1 MKTEEA
7 AQHDLEQAVAVVGM
21 SGRFP
26 GAPDLDAYWANLR
39 DGVCSLSEF
48 TEEELLA
55 DGTDPSELRH
65 PAFVPVQGYLADADR
80 FEAELFGF
88 NRTEAAALDPQHRV
102 LLETA
107 WSALEDAGYAPLNAP
122 SRTGVYMG
130 GSSTEH
136 ALAAE
141 TDQALAAS
149 LGAMQV
155 RLLTDREFLAPWV
168 SYRLGLD
175 GPSMMVQTACSSS
188 LTAVHVAVQA
198 LLLGECDTALA
209 GGVSIG
215 APRKE
220 GYVYYQ
226 GGTSSPDGRCR
237 PFDEKAAGTVPGS
250 GVGVLVLRRLE
261 DALADGDPVRA
272 VIRGTAVTNDGAGK
286 VGFTAPG
293 VDRQTA
299 AITEAW
305 TAAGLEPSAAQYVEA
320 HGTGTELGD
329 RIELAA
335 ASAAFTSRPGLASRG
350 DLDARADLDARTDLD
365 ARAGLDGGVGIA
377 LGSVKSN
384 IGHADAAAGV
394 AALIKTV
401 LMLEHATLAPT
412 VNVTSPMAAL
422 RDSPLRLVTETR
434 HWPRRP
440 DLPRL
445 AGVTSVGMGGTNVH
459 AVVQEAPAREP
470 RAKAGG
476 RPTVLPLSARTE
488 HQLALVASR
497 LAARLRESDAPAL
510 ALADVAHTLRT
521 GRVGMPVRAYVVA
534 AGVEE
539 ASGKLMALAD
549 GHPDPVRDPSGE
561 AWLRGEEVTWPTL
574 DGEVRRVRLPS
585 YPFAGES
592 YGALTLRGPAAQAS
606 TAQASTAQASA
617 AQASAAQ
624 APAAQTPAAQA
635 SAAQAPA
642 ENAAFLLGGELV
654 DRVTELVIEALD
666 LDGSAGLE
674 KTYLD
679 GGGDSLTSVHLAGR
693 LRDELDIDVP
703 IDLFLEPVTLKEMTL
718 RIVEHKER
726 GEDAGH
732 PAHRVTAARRPTFAS
747 VHGEGVT
754 EVHAKDLTLDKFL
767 DAHLLADA
775 PALPRAERE
784 PRTVLL
790 TGANGYLGRFL
801 ALEWLRALAPA
812 GGRLIALVRGKDAV
826 AARQR
831 LDAAYDSGDP
841 ELVRTYE
848 ELAAAHLE
856 VVAGDM
862 AEPRLGLDEAAWD
875 RLADEVDLIVHAGA
889 VVNHL
894 LPYPH
899 LFDANVVGTAE
910 VVRLALTRRMKPIT
924 YISSVG
930 VADSC
935 RPALDEDT
943 DVRVGIPALNVDDGY
958 ANGYATSKWAGEVL
972 LREAHDLCEVP
983 VTAFRSSMVLAHSRY
998 GGQLNVTDVF
1008 SRLLFSVLATG
1019 IAPRSFYRADGER
1032 AHYDGLPVDF
1042 TVAAMVALGG
1052 GSGGSTSEAPSGC
1065 RTFSLV
1071 NPHDDG
1077 VSLDAIVDWLA
1088 RDGHAIERVDDY
1100 AEWYQRFEAAL
1111 RALPQD
1117 QRQYAALP
1125 ILHGYKEPEDP
1136 VPGSVI
1142 PSGRFRAAVRSGAI
1156 AGHGEIPS
1164 VTCDLVA
1171 KYARDLKN
1179 LMTAGRPT
1187 DGGLGDR
1194 TARLSG

>member
-1 MKTEEA
+1 MTTEEA

-26 GAPDLDAYWANLR
+26 GASDLDAYWANLR

-48 TEEELLA
+48 TEKELLA
-55 DGTDPSELRH
+55 DGADPAELRN
-65 PAFVPVQGYLADADR
+65 PAFVPVQGHLADADR

-122 SRTGVYMG
+122 PRTGVYMG
-130 GSSTEH
+130 GSSTDH

-141 TDQALAAS
+141 TDPALAAS
-149 LGAMQV
+149 IGAIQM
-155 RLLTDREFLAPWV
+155 RILTDREFLAPWI

-175 GPSMMVQTACSSS
+175 GPSMMVQTACSTS
-188 LTAVHVAVQA
+188 LTAVHLAVQA

-209 GGVSIG
+209 GGVAIG
-215 APRKE
+215 TVRKE

-299 AITEAW
+299 AIAEAW
-305 TAAGLEPSAAQYVEA
+305 KAAGLEPSVAQYVEA

-335 ASAAFTSRPGLASRG
+335 ASAAFA
-350 DLDARADLDARTDLD
+350 
-365 ARAGLDGGVGIA
+365 ARAGLDGGAGIA

-384 IGHADAAAGV
+384 IGHADTAAGV

-412 VNVTSPMAAL
+412 VNVTSPVAAL
-422 RDSPLRLVTETR
+422 QDSPLRLVTETR

-459 AVVQEAPAREP
+459 VVVQEAPAREP
-470 RAKAGG
+470 RAKADA

-488 HQLALVASR
+488 HQLASVASR
-497 LAARLRESDAPAL
+497 LAARLHQADAP

-534 AGVEE
+534 ADVQD
-539 ASGKLMALAD
+539 ASDKLMALAE
-549 GHPDPVRDPSGE
+549 GHPDPVREPSGE
-561 AWLRGEEVTWPTL
+561 AWLRGEEVIWPTL

-592 YGALTLRGPAAQAS
+592 YGALTPRGPAAQA
-606 TAQASTAQASA
+606 
-617 AQASAAQ
+617 
-624 APAAQTPAAQA
+624 
-635 SAAQAPA
+635 PA
-642 ENAAFLLGGELV
+642 EGAAPELGSELE
-654 DRVTELVIEALD
+654 DKVTELVFEALD
-666 LDGSAGLE
+666 LDGPAGLE
-674 KTYLD
+674 QTYLAA
-679 GGGDSLTSVHLAGR
+679 GGDSLTSVHLAGR

-703 IDLFLEPVTLKEMTL
+703 IQLFLEPVTLKEMTI
-718 RIVEHKER
+718 RIVEFKEG
-726 GEDAGH
+726 GESAGL
-732 PAHRVTAARRPTFAS
+732 PSGRVAAVRQPTFAS

-754 EVHAKDLTLDKFL
+754 EVHAEDLTLDKFL
-767 DAHLLADA
+767 DADLLADA
-775 PALPRAERE
+775 PALPRTERE

-801 ALEWLRALAPA
+801 ALEWLRTLAPA
-812 GGRLIALVRGKDAV
+812 GGRLIALVRGQDAA

-831 LDAAYDSGDP
+831 LDAAFDSGDP

-848 ELAAAHLE
+848 ELAAVHLE

-910 VVRLALTRRMKPIT
+910 LVRLALTRRTKPIT

-935 RPALDEDT
+935 VPALDEDA
-943 DVRVGIPALNVDDGY
+943 DVRIAIPVLNVDGGY
-958 ANGYATSKWAGEVL
+958 AGGYATSKWAGEVL
-972 LREAHDLCEVP
+972 LREAHDLCGLP
-983 VTAFRSSMVLAHSRY
+983 VTAFRSSMILAHSRY
-998 GGQLNVTDVF
+998 GGQFNVTDVF

-1019 IAPRSFYRADGER
+1019 VAPRSFYRADGER

-1042 TVAAMVALGG
+1042 TAAAVVALGG
-1052 GSGGSTSEAPSGC
+1052 RGTSEVSSGY

-1071 NPHDDG
+1071 NPNDDG

-1088 RDGHAIERVDDY
+1088 QDGHAIERVDDY
-1100 AEWYQRFEAAL
+1100 AEWYLRFEAAM
-1111 RALPQD
+1111 RALPEA

-1125 ILHGYKEPEDP
+1125 VRHGFKEPEDP

-1142 PSGRFRAAVRSGAI
+1142 PSDRFRAAVRAGAI
-1156 AGHGEIPS
+1156 AGHGNIPS
-1164 VTCDLVA
+1164 LTRDLVT
-1171 KYARDLKN
+1171 KYARDLKY
-1179 LMTAGRPT
+1179 LTTAGRPM
-1187 DGGLGDR
+1187 DGGHVNP
-1194 TARLSG
+1194 

>member
-1 MKTEEA
+1 MTTEEA
-7 AQHDLEQAVAVVGM
+7 AQHDLEQTVAVVGM

-48 TEEELLA
+48 TEKELLA
-55 DGTDPSELRH
+55 DGADPAELRN
-65 PAFVPVQGYLADADR
+65 PAFVPVAGHLADADR

-122 SRTGVYMG
+122 PRTGVYMG
-130 GSSTEH
+130 GSSTDH

-141 TDQALAAS
+141 MDPALAAS
-149 LGAMQV
+149 IGALQM
-155 RLLTDREFLAPWV
+155 RILTDREFLAPWI

-175 GPSMMVQTACSSS
+175 GPSMMVQTACSTS
-188 LTAVHVAVQA
+188 LTAVHLAVQA

-209 GGVSIG
+209 GGVAIG
-215 APRKE
+215 TVRKE

-293 VDRQTA
+293 VNRQTA

-305 TAAGLEPSAAQYVEA
+305 TAAGLEPSAAQYLEA

-329 RIELAA
+329 RIELEA
-335 ASAAFTSRPGLASRG
+335 ASAAFT
-350 DLDARADLDARTDLD
+350 
-365 ARAGLDGGVGIA
+365 ARAGLDGDGGVGIA

-384 IGHADAAAGV
+384 IGHADTAAGV

-412 VNVTSPMAAL
+412 VNVTSPVAAL

-459 AVVQEAPAREP
+459 VVVQEAPAREP
-470 RAKAGG
+470 RAKAGA

-497 LAARLRESDAPAL
+497 LAARLREADAPAI
-510 ALADVAHTLRT
+510 ADVAHTLRT

-534 AGVEE
+534 AGVLE
-539 ASGKLMALAD
+539 ASDKLMALAE

-592 YGALTLRGPAAQAS
+592 YGALTLRGPAAQTPAE
-606 TAQASTAQASA
+606 SA
-617 AQASAAQ
+617 A
-624 APAAQTPAAQA
+624 PA
-635 SAAQAPA
+635 
-642 ENAAFLLGGELV
+642 LGSELES
-654 DRVTELVIEALD
+654 RVAELVIEALD
-666 LDGSAGLE
+666 LDGPAGLE
-674 KTYLD
+674 KTYLEA
-679 GGGDSLTSVHLAGR
+679 GGDSLTSVHLAGR
-693 LRDELDIDVP
+693 LRDELAIDVP
-703 IDLFLEPVTLKEMTL
+703 IELFLEPVTLKEMTI
-718 RIVEHKER
+718 RIVGIKEG
-726 GEDAGH
+726 GEGAGH
-732 PAHRVTAARRPTFAS
+732 PARRGTAVRRPTFAS

-801 ALEWLRALAPA
+801 ALEWLRTLAPA
-812 GGRLIALVRGKDAV
+812 GGRLIALVRGKDAA

-831 LDAAYDSGDP
+831 LDAAFDSGDP

-848 ELAAAHLE
+848 ELAAVHLE

-862 AEPRLGLDEAAWD
+862 ADPRLGLDEAVWD

-889 VVNHL
+889 LVNHL

-899 LFDANVVGTAE
+899 LFEANVVGTAE
-910 VVRLALTRRMKPIT
+910 LVRLALTRRAKPIT

-943 DVRVGIPALNVDDGY
+943 DVRVAIPALNVDDGY

-972 LREAHDLCEVP
+972 LREAHDLCGLP
-983 VTAFRSSMVLAHSRY
+983 VTTFRSSMILAHSRY

-1019 IAPRSFYRADGER
+1019 VAPRSFYRADGER

-1042 TVAAMVALGG
+1042 TATAMVALGG
-1052 GSGGSTSEAPSGC
+1052 RGISEAPSEY

-1088 RDGHAIERVDDY
+1088 QDGHAIERVDDY
-1100 AEWYQRFEAAL
+1100 AEWYLRFEAAM
-1111 RALPQD
+1111 RALPEA

-1125 ILHGYKEPEDP
+1125 IRHAYQEPEDP

-1142 PSGRFRAAVRSGAI
+1142 PSDRFRAAVRAGAI
-1156 AGHGEIPS
+1156 AGHGDIPS
-1164 VTCDLVA
+1164 LTRDLVA

-1179 LMTAGRPT
+1179 LMTAGRPMA
-1187 DGGLGDR
+1187 GGHVNH
-1194 TARLSG
+1194 

>member
-1 MKTEEA
+1 MTTDEA

-48 TEEELLA
+48 TEKELLA
-55 DGTDPSELRH
+55 DGADPAELGN
-65 PAFVPVQGYLADADR
+65 PAFVPVQGHLADADR

-141 TDQALAAS
+141 TDPALAAS
-149 LGAMQV
+149 IGAIQV
-155 RLLTDREFLAPWV
+155 RLLTDREFLAPWI
-168 SYRLGLD
+168 SYRLGLN

-209 GGVSIG
+209 GGVAIG

-226 GGTSSPDGRCR
+226 GGTSSADGRCR
-237 PFDEKAAGTVPGS
+237 PFDEKAGGTVAGS

-286 VGFTAPG
+286 VGFAAPG
-293 VDRQTA
+293 VDQQTA

-305 TAAGLEPSAAQYVEA
+305 TAAGLEPSAAQYLEA

-335 ASAAFTSRPGLASRG
+335 ASAAFT
-350 DLDARADLDARTDLD
+350 ARS
-365 ARAGLDGGVGIA
+365 GLDGGVGIA

-401 LMLEHATLAPT
+401 LMLEHATLTPT

-434 HWPRRP
+434 HWPRRS

-459 AVVQEAPAREP
+459 VVVQEAPAREP
-470 RAKAGG
+470 RVKADA
-476 RPTVLPLSARTE
+476 RPTVLPLSSRTE
-488 HQLALVASR
+488 HQLALVAAR
-497 LAARLRESDAPAL
+497 LAARLREADAP

-534 AGVEE
+534 AGLQE
-539 ASGKLMALAD
+539 ASDKLMALAE

-561 AWLRGEEVTWPTL
+561 VWLRGEEVAWPAL

-592 YGALTLRGPAAQAS
+592 YGALTLRGPV
-606 TAQASTAQASA
+606 
-617 AQASAAQ
+617 
-624 APAAQTPAAQA
+624 
-635 SAAQAPA
+635 AQAPA
-642 ENAAFLLGGELV
+642 ESAAPALGGELQAEV
-654 DRVTELVIEALD
+654 AELVIEALD
-666 LDGSAGLE
+666 LDGPAGLE
-674 KTYLD
+674 KTYLEA
-679 GGGDSLTSVHLAGR
+679 GGDSLTSVHLAGR
-693 LRDELDIDVP
+693 LRDELGIDAP
-703 IDLFLEPVTLKEMTL
+703 IELFLEPVTLKEMTIC
-718 RIVEHKER
+718 IVEFKEG
-726 GEDAGH
+726 GEGAGR
-732 PAHRVTAARRPTFAS
+732 PARRVTDVRQPTFAS

-767 DAHLLADA
+767 DADLLADA

-801 ALEWLRALAPA
+801 ALEWLRTLVPA
-812 GGRLIALVRGKDAV
+812 GGRLIALVRGKDAA

-831 LDAAYDSGDP
+831 LDAAFDSGDP

-848 ELAAAHLE
+848 ELAAVHLE

-862 AEPRLGLDEAAWD
+862 AEPRLGLDEAVWD

-889 VVNHL
+889 LVNHL

-899 LFDANVVGTAE
+899 LFEANVVGTAE
-910 VVRLALTRRMKPIT
+910 IVRLALTRRMKPIT

-943 DVRVGIPALNVDDGY
+943 DVRVALPALNVDGGY

-972 LREAHDLCEVP
+972 VREAHDLCGLP
-983 VTAFRSSMVLAHSRY
+983 VTTVRSSMILGHSRY

-1019 IAPRSFYRADGER
+1019 VAPRSFYLADGER

-1042 TVAAMVALGG
+1042 TAAAVVALGG
-1052 GSGGSTSEAPSGC
+1052 RGTSEAPSEY

-1071 NPHDDG
+1071 NPNDDG

-1088 RDGHAIERVDDY
+1088 QDGHAIERVDDY
-1100 AEWYQRFEAAL
+1100 AEWYLRFEAAM
-1111 RALPQD
+1111 RALPQA

-1125 ILHGYKEPEDP
+1125 IRHSFKEPEDP

-1142 PSGRFRAAVRSGAI
+1142 PSDRFRAAVRAGAI
-1156 AGHGEIPS
+1156 AGHGDIPS
-1164 VTCDLVA
+1164 VTRDLVA
-1171 KYARDLKN
+1171 KYARDLKF
-1179 LMTAGRPT
+1179 LMTAGRLM
-1187 DGGLGDR
+1187 DGGHVNH
-1194 TARLSG
+1194 

>member
-1 MKTEEA
+1 MTTEET

-48 TEEELLA
+48 TEKELLA
-55 DGTDPSELRH
+55 DGADPAELRN
-65 PAFVPVQGYLADADR
+65 PAFVPVQGHLTDADR
-80 FEAELFGF
+80 FEAEFFGF

-130 GSSTEH
+130 GSSTDH

-141 TDQALAAS
+141 TDPALAAS
-149 LGAMQV
+149 IGALQV
-155 RLLTDREFLAPWV
+155 RILTDREFLAPWI

-175 GPSMMVQTACSSS
+175 GPSMMVQTACSTS
-188 LTAVHVAVQA
+188 LTAVHLAVQA

-209 GGVSIG
+209 GGVAIG
-215 APRKE
+215 TTRKE

-305 TAAGLEPSAAQYVEA
+305 TAAGLEPSAAQYLEA
-320 HGTGTELGD
+320 HGTGTDLGD
-329 RIELAA
+329 RIELEA
-335 ASAAFTSRPGLASRG
+335 ASAAFT
-350 DLDARADLDARTDLD
+350 

-412 VNVTSPMAAL
+412 VNVTSPVAAL
-422 RDSPLRLVTETR
+422 QDSPLRLVTETS

-459 AVVQEAPAREP
+459 AVVQEAPARER
-470 RAKAGG
+470 RAKADA

-488 HQLALVASR
+488 HQLALAASR
-497 LAARLRESDAPAL
+497 LAARLREADAPAL
-510 ALADVAHTLRT
+510 ADVARTLRT

-534 AGVEE
+534 AGVQE
-539 ASGKLMALAD
+539 ASDKLMALAE

-561 AWLRGEEVTWPTL
+561 AWLRGEEVTWPAL
-574 DGEVRRVRLPS
+574 DGKVRRVRLPS

-592 YGALTLRGPAAQAS
+592 HGALTLRGPATQPPADRA
-606 TAQASTAQASA
+606 
-617 AQASAAQ
+617 
-624 APAAQTPAAQA
+624 APA
-635 SAAQAPA
+635 
-642 ENAAFLLGGELV
+642 LGSELEV
-654 DRVTELVIEALD
+654 RVAELVIEALD
-666 LDGSAGLE
+666 LDGPAGLE
-674 KTYLD
+674 KTYLAA
-679 GGGDSLTSVHLAGR
+679 GGDSLTSVHLAGR

-703 IDLFLEPVTLKEMTL
+703 IELFLEPVTLKKMTI
-718 RIVEHKER
+718 RIVEMKEG
-726 GEDAGH
+726 GEGAGR
-732 PAHRVTAARRPTFAS
+732 AARRVTAVRRPTFAS
-747 VHGEGVT
+747 VHGKGVT
-754 EVHAKDLTLDKFL
+754 EVHAQDLNLDKFL

-801 ALEWLRALAPA
+801 ALEWLRTLAPA
-812 GGRLIALVRGKDAV
+812 GGRLIALVRGKDAA

-831 LDAAYDSGDP
+831 LDAAFDSGDP

-848 ELAAAHLE
+848 ELAAVHLE

-889 VVNHL
+889 LVNHL

-899 LFDANVVGTAE
+899 LFEANVVGTAE
-910 VVRLALTRRMKPIT
+910 IVRLALTRRAKSIT

-943 DVRVGIPALNVDDGY
+943 DVRVAIPALNVDGGY
-958 ANGYATSKWAGEVL
+958 ASGYATSKWAGEVL
-972 LREAHDLCEVP
+972 LREAHDLCGLP
-983 VTAFRSSMVLAHSRY
+983 VTTIRSSMILAHSRY
-998 GGQLNVTDVF
+998 GGQLNLSDVF

-1019 IAPRSFYRADGER
+1019 VAPRSFYRADGER

-1042 TVAAMVALGG
+1042 TAAAVVALEGHG
-1052 GSGGSTSEAPSGC
+1052 TSEVPSGY

-1071 NPHDDG
+1071 NPNDDG
-1077 VSLDAIVDWLA
+1077 VSLDAMVDWLA
-1088 RDGHAIERVDDY
+1088 QDGHAIERVDDY
-1100 AEWYQRFEAAL
+1100 AEWYLRFEAAM
-1111 RALPQD
+1111 RALPEA

-1125 ILHGYKEPEDP
+1125 IRHGFKEPEDP

-1142 PSGRFRAAVRSGAI
+1142 PSDRFRAAIRAGVI
-1156 AGHGEIPS
+1156 AGHGDIPS
-1164 VTCDLVA
+1164 VTRDLVA

-1179 LMTAGRPT
+1179 LMTAGRPM
-1187 DGGLGDR
+1187 DGGHVNH
-1194 TARLSG
+1194 

>member
-1 MKTEEA
+1 MTTEEA

-48 TEEELLA
+48 TEKELLA
-55 DGTDPSELRH
+55 DGTDPAELRN

-141 TDQALAAS
+141 TDPALAAS
-149 LGAMQV
+149 IGAIQV
-155 RLLTDREFLAPWV
+155 RLLTDREFLAPWI

-272 VIRGTAVTNDGAGK
+272 VIRGTAVSNDGACK

-305 TAAGLEPSAAQYVEA
+305 AAAGLEPSAAQYVEA

-335 ASAAFTSRPGLASRG
+335 ASAAFTPRVG
-350 DLDARADLDARTDLD
+350 LD
-365 ARAGLDGGVGIA
+365 ARAGLDARVGIDGGVGIA

-434 HWPRRP
+434 PWPRRP

-459 AVVQEAPAREP
+459 AVVQEAPVREP
-470 RAKAGG
+470 HVKVDA
-476 RPTVLPLSARTE
+476 RPMVLPLSARTD
-488 HQLALVASR
+488 HQLALVAAR
-497 LAARLRESDAPAL
+497 LAARLRETGTP

-521 GRVGMPVRAYVVA
+521 GRVGMPARAYVVA
-534 AGVEE
+534 AGVRE
-539 ASGKLMALAD
+539 ASDKLMALAE

-561 AWLRGEEVTWPTL
+561 AWLRGEEVAWPAL

-592 YGALTLRGPAAQAS
+592 YGALTLRGTAAQVPV
-606 TAQASTAQASA
+606 AQASA
-617 AQASAAQ
+617 GSAA
-624 APAAQTPAAQA
+624 PALR
-635 SAAQAPA
+635 S
-642 ENAAFLLGGELV
+642 ELE

-666 LDGSAGLE
+666 LDGPAGLE

-679 GGGDSLTSVHLAGR
+679 AGGDSLTSVHLAGR
-693 LRDELDIDVP
+693 LRDELGIDVP
-703 IDLFLEPVTLKEMTL
+703 IELFLEPVTLGEMTI
-718 RIVEHKER
+718 RIVEFKEV
-726 GEDAGH
+726 GEGVGH
-732 PAHRVTAARRPTFAS
+732 PARRVAAARRPTFAS
-747 VHGEGVT
+747 VHGEGAT

-775 PALPRAERE
+775 PALPRVERE

-801 ALEWLRALAPA
+801 ALEWLRTLAPA
-812 GGRLIALVRGKDAV
+812 GGRLIALVRGKDAA

-831 LDAAYDSGDP
+831 LDAAFDSGDP

-848 ELAAAHLE
+848 ELAAGHLD

-889 VVNHL
+889 SVNHL
-894 LPYPH
+894 LPYPY

-910 VVRLALTRRMKPIT
+910 LVRLALTRRTKPVT

-943 DVRVGIPALNVDDGY
+943 DVRVALPALSVDDGY

-972 LREAHDLCEVP
+972 LREAHDLCGLP
-983 VTAFRSSMVLAHSRY
+983 VTAFRSSMILAHSRY

-1042 TVAAMVALGG
+1042 TAAAMVALGG
-1052 GSGGSTSEAPSGC
+1052 GGTSEIPSGY

-1071 NPHDDG
+1071 NPNDDG

-1088 RDGHAIERVDDY
+1088 QDGHAIERVDDY
-1100 AEWYQRFEAAL
+1100 AEWYLRLEAAM
-1111 RALPQD
+1111 RALPQA

-1125 ILHGYKEPEDP
+1125 ILHGYKAPEDP
-1136 VPGSVI
+1136 VTGSVI
-1142 PSGRFRAAVRSGAI
+1142 PSDRFRAAVRAGAI
-1156 AGHGEIPS
+1156 AGHGDIPS
-1164 VTCDLVA
+1164 VTRDLVA

-1179 LMTAGRPT
+1179 LMTAGLPL
-1187 DGGLGDR
+1187 DGGHVNP
-1194 TARLSG
+1194 

>member
-1 MKTEEA
+1 MTTEEA

-26 GAPDLDAYWANLR
+26 GASDLDAYWANLR

-48 TEEELLA
+48 TEKELLA
-55 DGTDPSELRH
+55 DGADPAELRN
-65 PAFVPVQGYLADADR
+65 PAFVPVQGHLADADR

-122 SRTGVYMG
+122 PRTGVYMG
-130 GSSTEH
+130 GSSTDH

-141 TDQALAAS
+141 TDPALAAS
-149 LGAMQV
+149 IGAIQM
-155 RLLTDREFLAPWV
+155 RILTDREFLAPWI

-175 GPSMMVQTACSSS
+175 GPSMMVQTACSTS
-188 LTAVHVAVQA
+188 LTAVHLAVQA

-209 GGVSIG
+209 GGVAIG
-215 APRKE
+215 TVRKE

-237 PFDEKAAGTVPGS
+237 PFDDKAAGTVPGS

-299 AITEAW
+299 AIAEAW
-305 TAAGLEPSAAQYVEA
+305 KAAGLEPSVAQYVEA

-335 ASAAFTSRPGLASRG
+335 ASAAFT
-350 DLDARADLDARTDLD
+350 
-365 ARAGLDGGVGIA
+365 ARAGLDGGAGIA

-384 IGHADAAAGV
+384 IGHADTAAGV

-412 VNVTSPMAAL
+412 VNVTSPVADL
-422 RDSPLRLVTETR
+422 QDSPLRLVTETR

-459 AVVQEAPAREP
+459 VVVQEAPAREP
-470 RAKAGG
+470 RAKADA

-488 HQLALVASR
+488 HQLASVASR
-497 LAARLRESDAPAL
+497 LAARLHQADAP

-534 AGVEE
+534 AGVQD
-539 ASGKLMALAD
+539 ASDKLMALAE
-549 GHPDPVRDPSGE
+549 GHPDPVREPSGE
-561 AWLRGEEVTWPTL
+561 AWLRGEEVIWPTL

-592 YGALTLRGPAAQAS
+592 YGALTPRGPAAQAP
-606 TAQASTAQASA
+606 AEGA
-617 AQASAAQ
+617 
-624 APAAQTPAAQA
+624 APA
-635 SAAQAPA
+635 
-642 ENAAFLLGGELV
+642 LGSELEDKVAELV
-654 DRVTELVIEALD
+654 FEALD
-666 LDGSAGLE
+666 LDGPAGLE
-674 KTYLD
+674 QTYLEA
-679 GGGDSLTSVHLAGR
+679 GGDSLTSVHLAGR

-703 IDLFLEPVTLKEMTL
+703 IQLFLEPVTLKEMTI
-718 RIVEHKER
+718 RIVELKEG
-726 GEDAGH
+726 GESAGL
-732 PAHRVTAARRPTFAS
+732 PSGRVAAVRRPTFAS

-754 EVHAKDLTLDKFL
+754 EVHAQDLTLDKFL
-767 DAHLLADA
+767 DADLLAEA
-775 PALPRAERE
+775 PALPRTERE

-801 ALEWLRALAPA
+801 ALEWLRTLAPA
-812 GGRLIALVRGKDAV
+812 GGRLIALVRGQDAA

-831 LDAAYDSGDP
+831 LDAAFDSGDP

-848 ELAAAHLE
+848 ELAAVHLE

-875 RLADEVDLIVHAGA
+875 RLADEVDLIIHAGA

-910 VVRLALTRRMKPIT
+910 LVRLALTRRTKPIT

-935 RPALDEDT
+935 VPALDEDA
-943 DVRVGIPALNVDDGY
+943 DVRVAIPVLNVDGGY
-958 ANGYATSKWAGEVL
+958 AGGYATSKWAGEVL
-972 LREAHDLCEVP
+972 LREAHDLCGLP
-983 VTAFRSSMVLAHSRY
+983 VTAFRSSMILAHSRY
-998 GGQLNVTDVF
+998 GGQFNVTDVF

-1019 IAPRSFYRADGER
+1019 VAPRSFYRADGER

-1042 TVAAMVALGG
+1042 TAAAVVALGG
-1052 GSGGSTSEAPSGC
+1052 RGTSEVSSGY

-1071 NPHDDG
+1071 NPNDDG

-1088 RDGHAIERVDDY
+1088 QDGHAIERVDDY
-1100 AEWYQRFEAAL
+1100 AEWYLRFEAAM
-1111 RALPQD
+1111 RALPGA

-1125 ILHGYKEPEDP
+1125 VRHGFKEPEYP

-1142 PSGRFRAAVRSGAI
+1142 PSDRFRAAVRAGAI
-1156 AGHGEIPS
+1156 AGHGNIPS
-1164 VTCDLVA
+1164 LTRDLVT
-1171 KYARDLKN
+1171 KYARDLKY
-1179 LMTAGRPT
+1179 LMTAGRPM
-1187 DGGLGDR
+1187 DGGHVNP
-1194 TARLSG
+1194 

>member
-1 MKTEEA
+1 MTTEEA
-7 AQHDLEQAVAVVGM
+7 AQHDLEETVAVVGM

-39 DGVCSLSEF
+39 DGVCSLSEY
-48 TEEELLA
+48 TEKELLA
-55 DGTDPSELRH
+55 DGADPAELRN
-65 PAFVPVQGYLADADR
+65 PAFVPVQGRLADADR

-130 GSSTEH
+130 GSSTDH

-141 TDQALAAS
+141 TDPALAAS
-149 LGAMQV
+149 IGALQT
-155 RLLTDREFLAPWV
+155 RILTDREFLAPWI

-175 GPSMMVQTACSSS
+175 GPSMMVQTACSTS
-188 LTAVHVAVQA
+188 LTAVHLAVQA

-209 GGVSIG
+209 GGVGIG
-215 APRKE
+215 TTRKE

-286 VGFTAPG
+286 IGFTAPG
-293 VDRQTA
+293 VGRQTA

-305 TAAGLEPSAAQYVEA
+305 TAAGLEPSAAQYLEA

-329 RIELAA
+329 RIELEA
-335 ASAAFTSRPGLASRG
+335 ASAAFT
-350 DLDARADLDARTDLD
+350 
-365 ARAGLDGGVGIA
+365 ARAGLDSGVGIA

-412 VNVTSPMAAL
+412 VNVTSPVAAL
-422 RDSPLRLVTETR
+422 QDSPLRLVTETR

-459 AVVQEAPAREP
+459 AVVQEAPAHEP
-470 RAKAGG
+470 RAKADA

-497 LAARLRESDAPAL
+497 LAARLREADAP

-534 AGVEE
+534 AGVQE
-539 ASGKLMALAD
+539 ASDKLMALAE
-549 GHPDPVRDPSGE
+549 GHPDPARDPSGE

-592 YGALTLRGPAAQAS
+592 YGALTLRGPAAETPAE
-606 TAQASTAQASA
+606 SA
-617 AQASAAQ
+617 A
-624 APAAQTPAAQA
+624 PALGSELEPRV
-635 SAAQAPA
+635 A
-642 ENAAFLLGGELV
+642 EF
-654 DRVTELVIEALD
+654 VIEALD
-666 LDGSAGLE
+666 LDGPAGLE
-674 KTYLD
+674 KTYLEA
-679 GGGDSLTSVHLAGR
+679 GGDSLTSVHLAGR

-703 IDLFLEPVTLKEMTL
+703 IELFLEPVTLKEMTT
-718 RIVEHKER
+718 RIVEIKED
-726 GEDAGH
+726 GEGAGRA
-732 PAHRVTAARRPTFAS
+732 AHRVTAVRRPTFAS

-801 ALEWLRALAPA
+801 ALEWLRTLAPV
-812 GGRLIALVRGKDAV
+812 GGRLIALVRGEDAA

-831 LDAAYDSGDP
+831 LDAAFDSGDP
-841 ELVRTYE
+841 DLVRTYE

-889 VVNHL
+889 LVNHL

-899 LFDANVVGTAE
+899 LFEANVVGTAE
-910 VVRLALTRRMKPIT
+910 LVRLALTRRAKPIT

-943 DVRVGIPALNVDDGY
+943 DVRVAIPALNVDGGY

-972 LREAHDLCEVP
+972 LREAHDLCGLP
-983 VTAFRSSMVLAHSRY
+983 VTTIRSSMVLAHSRY

-1042 TVAAMVALGG
+1042 TATAVVALGG
-1052 GSGGSTSEAPSGC
+1052 HGTSEAPSGY

-1088 RDGHAIERVDDY
+1088 QDGHAIERVDDY
-1100 AEWYQRFEAAL
+1100 AEWYLRFEAAM
-1111 RALPQD
+1111 RALPEA

-1125 ILHGYKEPEDP
+1125 VRHGFKEPEDP

-1142 PSGRFRAAVRSGAI
+1142 PSDRFRAAVRAGAI
-1156 AGHGEIPS
+1156 PGHGEIPS
-1164 VTCDLVA
+1164 LTRDLVA
-1171 KYARDLKN
+1171 KYARDLKH
-1179 LMTAGRPT
+1179 LMTAGRPM
-1187 DGGLGDR
+1187 DGGHVNH
-1194 TARLSG
+1194 

>member
-1 MKTEEA
+1 MTTEEA

-48 TEEELLA
+48 TEKELLA
-55 DGTDPSELRH
+55 DGTDPAELRN

-141 TDQALAAS
+141 TDPALAAS
-149 LGAMQV
+149 IGAIQV
-155 RLLTDREFLAPWV
+155 RLLTDREFLAPWI

-305 TAAGLEPSAAQYVEA
+305 AAAGLEPSAAQYVEA

-335 ASAAFTSRPGLASRG
+335 ASAAFTPRAG
-350 DLDARADLDARTDLD
+350 LDARV
-365 ARAGLDGGVGIA
+365 GIDGGVGIA

-434 HWPRRP
+434 PWPRRP

-459 AVVQEAPAREP
+459 AVVQEAPVREP
-470 RAKAGG
+470 HAKVDA
-476 RPTVLPLSARTE
+476 RPMVLPLSARTD
-488 HQLALVASR
+488 HQLALVAAR
-497 LAARLRESDAPAL
+497 LAARLRETDTP

-534 AGVEE
+534 AGVRE
-539 ASGKLMALAD
+539 ASDKLMALAE

-561 AWLRGEEVTWPTL
+561 AWLRGEKVAWPAL

-592 YGALTLRGPAAQAS
+592 YGALTLRGTAAQVPV
-606 TAQASTAQASA
+606 AQASA
-617 AQASAAQ
+617 GSAA
-624 APAAQTPAAQA
+624 PA
-635 SAAQAPA
+635 
-642 ENAAFLLGGELV
+642 LGSELE
-654 DRVTELVIEALD
+654 DRVTELVTEALD
-666 LDGSAGLE
+666 LDGPAGLE

-679 GGGDSLTSVHLAGR
+679 AGGDSLTSVHLAGR
-693 LRDELDIDVP
+693 LRDELGIDVP
-703 IDLFLEPVTLKEMTL
+703 IELFLEPVTLGEMTI
-718 RIVEHKER
+718 RIVEFKEG
-726 GEDAGH
+726 GEGVGH
-732 PAHRVTAARRPTFAS
+732 PARRVAAARRPTFAS
-747 VHGEGVT
+747 VHGEGAT

-775 PALPRAERE
+775 PALPRVERE

-801 ALEWLRALAPA
+801 ALEWLRTLAPV
-812 GGRLIALVRGKDAV
+812 GGRLIALVRGKDAA

-831 LDAAYDSGDP
+831 LDAAFDSGDP

-848 ELAAAHLE
+848 ELAAGHLD

-889 VVNHL
+889 SVNHL
-894 LPYPH
+894 LPYPY

-910 VVRLALTRRMKPIT
+910 LVRLALTRRTKPVT

-943 DVRVGIPALNVDDGY
+943 DVRVALPALSVDDGY

-972 LREAHDLCEVP
+972 LREAHDLCGLP
-983 VTAFRSSMVLAHSRY
+983 VTAFRSSMILAHSRY

-1042 TVAAMVALGG
+1042 TAAAMVALGG
-1052 GSGGSTSEAPSGC
+1052 GGTSGIPSGY

-1071 NPHDDG
+1071 NPNDDG

-1088 RDGHAIERVDDY
+1088 QDGHAIERVDDY
-1100 AEWYQRFEAAL
+1100 AEWYLRLEAAM
-1111 RALPQD
+1111 RALPQA

-1136 VPGSVI
+1136 VTGSVI
-1142 PSGRFRAAVRSGAI
+1142 PSDRFRAAVRAGAI
-1156 AGHGEIPS
+1156 AGHRDIPS
-1164 VTCDLVA
+1164 VTRDLVA

-1179 LMTAGRPT
+1179 LMTAGGPL
-1187 DGGLGDR
+1187 DGGHVNP
-1194 TARLSG
+1194 